1 MKVTQKI
8 VASVNHAI
16 QVLCPSDY
24 FFETINK
31 VLAETGTRGGQPE
44 LLIETEVDLAI
55 DMHHTG
61 YIEQSSVCIS
71 AGILYAL
78 EAVVEKYGQVAEVTH
93 QPFVEVKR
101 SKDRLLVTTRLE
113 AWVPREGIPYTG
125 TYTYHMS

>member
-16 QVLCPSDY
+16 QVRCPSDY
-24 FFETINK
+24 FFEAINK
-31 VLAETGTRGGQPE
+31 VLTETGTRGGQPE
-44 LLIETEVDLAI
+44 LLIETEVDIAI
-55 DMHHTG
+55 DMSNTDVV
-61 YIEQSSVCIS
+61 EQSSICIN

-125 TYTYHMS
+125 TYTYHMN

>member
-16 QVLCPSDY
+16 QVRCPSDY

-31 VLAETGTRGGQPE
+31 VLTETGTRGGQPE
-44 LLIETEVDLAI
+44 LLIETEVDIAI
-55 DMHHTG
+55 DMSNTDVV
-61 YIEQSSVCIS
+61 EQSSICIN